1 MTLPAAEVE
10 AARVA
15 LREHIADLTTI
26 SHHQIDLD
34 EGGTRHAT
42 TPPLLEQVGN
52 EIAGNSQNAG
62 PNTWGS
68 KPPLWLEGSAL
79 LGEVADHV
87 AHFEGATLV
96 EQVRSW
102 GAACASGSGATV
114 LDAAEHAERW
124 AESCR
129 NLLNPKPR
137 VRFAG
142 QACPQCGAERVW
154 DRADVDN
161 GENYARPAL
170 EIDVKLGACVCRACD
185 AQWNPELWGHL
196 AMVLEQQ
203 RSETLQARGWTEGP
217 RAKDDRERGR
227 NTYR

>member
-10 AARVA
+10 AARIA
-15 LREHIADLTTI
+15 LREHIADLTSI
-26 SHHQIDLD
+26 SHHEIELD
-34 EGGTRHAT
+34 EGGTRNAT
-42 TPPLLEQVGN
+42 TPPLLDQVAG

-68 KPPLWLEGSAL
+68 KPPLWLDGSAL
-79 LGEVADHV
+79 LGTVAEHV
-87 AHFEGATLV
+87 AHFDGSTLT
-96 EQVRSW
+96 EQVRNW
-102 GAACASGSGATV
+102 GRACASGTGATV

-124 AESCR
+124 AEGCR

-142 QACPQCGAERVW
+142 QACPKCGTERVW

-170 EIDVKLGACVCRACD
+170 EIDMKLGACVCRACGEE
-185 AQWNPELWGHL
+185 WHPEMWGHL
-196 AMVLEQQ
+196 AQVLEQQ
-203 RSETLQARGWTEGP
+203 RHETLAARGETGSL
-217 RAKDDRERGR
+217 RAKDDAERGR